1 MKGGQYFQQRH
12 GAHKCLNLF
21 LLCKE
26 NLCFGVEIHI
36 WSRKHVADV
45 EKKKNPLLYQKW
57 SSVQSHFQT
66 GKGKISLGK
75 ILTAPSEQLGL
86 PQLIIYFIKSPT
98 C

>member
-26 NLCFGVEIHI
+26 DLCFGVEIHI

-45 EKKKNPLLYQKW
+45 
-57 SSVQSHFQT
+57 
-66 GKGKISLGK
+66 
-75 ILTAPSEQLGL
+75 
-86 PQLIIYFIKSPT
+86 
-98 C
+98 

>member
-26 NLCFGVEIHI
+26 DLCVGVEIHI

-45 EKKKNPLLYQKW
+45 EKTDTLHDQKW
-57 SSVQSHFQT
+57 S
-66 GKGKISLGK
+66 
-75 ILTAPSEQLGL
+75 
-86 PQLIIYFIKSPT
+86 
-98 C
+98 